1 MRRLSFILAIL
12 ILTLNF
18 GQLGAAEIGNS
29 DNRVALKH
37 MLVDI
42 TRIDTPEL
50 SKFKS
55 DENMTYWCELD
66 NDFFISYKS
75 GKQPRIPDQ
84 AVVKTGIFTQSDMSE
99 PMLSIK
105 RGINSPI
112 DQYREELNIIY
123 ENGPYTIFQAPPNV
137 FNEIAKL
144 ESNHFK
150 LETLKQNI
158 RVAVNIKHINIPEI
172 KMGEIINVN
181 TERLIARIKTLENF
195 KTRYSYS
202 EGYLK
207 AANFAIEEFKKL
219 GFEAKLVEYS
229 DNGQTQYNVVAQK
242 KPDNKTSDFYVVGGH
257 LDSMSPNPSIEAP
270 GADDNASGS
279 AGVIEVATI
288 ISKFPFADKVRFV
301 LFAGEELGLHGSK
314 AYASQLKASGEIK
327 NVLGMVNLDMI
338 GFDKKPPISSL
349 WQTKQAYDGFVGN
362 FLAVAKQGGKLKVT
376 MSYNVWGSDH
386 VSFINAGAPS
396 FLFIEDE
403 YGSNPNYHQVTDHV
417 ENLNPEMPTE
427 FVRVVAQG
435 LVNILSAPA
444 AQAKK

>member
-1 MRRLSFILAIL
+1 MRRLTLVLAIL
-12 ILTLNF
+12 ILVLNF
-18 GQLGAAEIGNS
+18 GVLAAAEIGNS
-29 DNRVALKH
+29 DSRVVLKH

-42 TRIDTPEL
+42 TRIDTPAL

-66 NDFFISYKS
+66 NDFFISYKN
-75 GKQPRIPDQ
+75 GKTPRIPDH
-84 AVVKTGIFTQSDMSE
+84 AVVKTGIFTDNKMSE
-99 PMLSIK
+99 PMLAIK
-105 RGINSPI
+105 RGANSPI

-150 LETLKQNI
+150 LESLKQNI
-158 RVAVNIKHINIPEI
+158 RIAVNIKHIAIPEL
-172 KMGEIINVN
+172 KMGETVSVN
-181 TERLIARIKTLENF
+181 LERLTGRIKTFESF

-207 AANFAIEEFKKL
+207 AANFAVEEFKKL

-229 DNGQTQYNVVAQK
+229 DNGKLQYNVVAQK
-242 KPDNKTSDFYVVGGH
+242 KSAEKAGGFYVVGGH

-279 AGVIEVATI
+279 AGAMEVAEI
-288 ISKFPFADKVRFV
+288 IAKFPFADKVRFV
-301 LFAGEELGLHGSK
+301 LFAGEELGLRGSK
-314 AYASQLKASGEIK
+314 AYVNQLKASGEIK

-338 GFDKKPPISSL
+338 GFDKNPPISSL
-349 WQTKQAYDGFVGN
+349 WQTKQIYDGFVGN
-362 FLAVAKQGGKLKVT
+362 FLAVAKAGGKIKIT
-376 MSYNVWGSDH
+376 MSYSVWGSDH
-386 VSFINAGAPS
+386 VSFINAGAPA

-403 YGSNPNYHQVTDHV
+403 YGANPHYHQVTDHV
-417 ENLNPEMPTE
+417 ENLNPEMLNE

-435 LVNILSAPA
+435 LVNILSVPP